1 VELFLS
7 KLVAQ
12 LVYPIGVSIWLALLA
27 VVLIWLGWRLGATV
41 VLLLSIGCLWVCS
54 TGVFSDY
61 IRGSLE
67 SRYEPVRVEAS
78 PSADAIVVLGG
89 GLGGI
94 VSPRLTVDLNS
105 TADRVLHG
113 ARLFKAGKAPVVIV
127 SGGNIEWLSA
137 SGPGSQAMA
146 SLLEEWG
153 VPERA
158 IILESKSRNTYENAL
173 YTKQVIDDRGFE
185 KILLVTSALHMP
197 RSVAIF
203 RSFGIDVIPS
213 PTDIEVVDRGDR
225 TVLDWL
231 PNADSLAGTTR
242 AIKEYLGFVYYWWRG
257 FI

>member
-1 VELFLS
+1 MELFLS
-7 KLVAQ
+7 KLIAQ
-12 LVYPIGVSIWLALLA
+12 LVYPIGVSIWLVLLA
-27 VVLIWLGWRLGATV
+27 VVLIWLRWRWGATV

-54 TGVFSDY
+54 TKVFSDY

-67 SRYEPVRVEAS
+67 SRYAPVSVDAS

-105 TADRVLHG
+105 AADRVLHG

-127 SGGNIEWLSA
+127 SAGNIEWLSA
-137 SGPGSQAMA
+137 SGPGSHVMA
-146 SLLEEWG
+146 ALLEEWG
-153 VPERA
+153 VPESA
-158 IILESKSRNTYENAL
+158 IVLESKSRNTYENAL
-173 YTKQVIDDRGFE
+173 YTKQILDDREFE
-185 KILLVTSALHMP
+185 SVLLVTSALHMP

-203 RSFGIDVIPS
+203 RGTGIDVIPS
-213 PTDIEVVDRGDR
+213 PTDIEIVDRGGR

-231 PNADSLAGTTR
+231 PDAGSLAGITR
-242 AIKEYLGFVYYWWRG
+242 AIKEYFGLVYYWWKG